1 MTDKKYTLEELV
13 DQLKSPGWRLT
24 HESGEPVEGTLEH
37 VARAAYDRR
46 QAGGR
51 PGLLQRVEN
60 AIEIDML
67 DLEKIWWQLGLPR

>member
-1 MTDKKYTLEELV
+1 MTDKKYTVEELV
-13 DQLKSPGWRLT
+13 GQLRSPGWRLT
-24 HESGEPVEGTLEH
+24 DDGGEPVEGTLEH

-51 PGLLQRVEN
+51 PGLLQRIGN

-67 DLEKIWWQLGLPR
+67 DLEKLWRQLGLPT